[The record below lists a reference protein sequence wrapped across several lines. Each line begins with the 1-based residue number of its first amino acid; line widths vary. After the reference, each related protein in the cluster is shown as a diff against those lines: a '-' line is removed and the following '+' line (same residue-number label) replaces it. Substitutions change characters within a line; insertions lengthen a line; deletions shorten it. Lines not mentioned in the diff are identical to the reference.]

1 MTRDMGG
8 TDPSIIWR
16 KQQAQR
22 VICTLLTSF
31 DSCLIQESEIVIS
44 LASAVKSGS
53 EVKDLLQSCSDL
65 DGVLI
70 RDGFSQKMRAYLIGI
85 GSFFPVLSSISSD
98 LVKCILVVV
107 DKLPWGSGKGYVL
120 PATYRAAL
128 DSGVLEKKELSEA
141 VLATS
146 NFVQKNSTGVGDA
159 FLSLASLCHVSNKI
173 QGEVDVVANKCQEI
187 LQNKDASAAGDDR
200 LLTIIAGC
208 AAIGELP
215 GLAVFTPLR
224 APGRG
229 REGKNFVASFVEILE
244 EVTSNDVEE
253 PKYRDASTICLGL
266 LCAMRNSGSQAQ
278 KKFRFS
284 ALESVALPGGFS
296 RVVEQILNVSS
307 NNATELKASSLK
319 LLASQLKSR
328 RRIGFD
334 GRGFIDLSTRLAK
347 MQSNDLKARVGPAI
361 SIMMIC
367 LPNLIHQI
375 PTSIGEEVVTSL
387 WTACRDDLRLSSSSQ
402 SMIEFLIGMKW
413 IFASVNDTAGDGK
426 DSSKKSLSPAL
437 QRTL

>member
-1 MTRDMGG
+1 M
-8 TDPSIIWR
+8 
-16 KQQAQR
+16 
-22 VICTLLTSF
+22 
-31 DSCLIQESEIVIS
+31 
-44 LASAVKSGS
+44 
-53 EVKDLLQSCSDL
+53 
-65 DGVLI
+65 
-70 RDGFSQKMRAYLIGI
+70 
-85 GSFFPVLSSISSD
+85 
-98 LVKCILVVV
+98 
-107 DKLPWGSGKGYVL
+107 
-120 PATYRAAL
+120 
-128 DSGVLEKKELSEA
+128 
-141 VLATS
+141 
-146 NFVQKNSTGVGDA
+146 
-159 FLSLASLCHVSNKI
+159 
-173 QGEVDVVANKCQEI
+173 
-187 LQNKDASAAGDDR
+187 
-200 LLTIIAGC
+200 
-208 AAIGELP
+208 
-215 GLAVFTPLR
+215 
-224 APGRG
+224 
-229 REGKNFVASFVEILE
+229 ASFVEILE
-244 EVTSNDVEE
+244 EVTSNDVKE
-253 PKYRDASTICLGL
+253 PKYRDASTICLSL

-367 LPNLIHQI
+367 LPNLIHHI

>member
-1 MTRDMGG
+1 
-8 TDPSIIWR
+8 
-16 KQQAQR
+16 
-22 VICTLLTSF
+22 
-31 DSCLIQESEIVIS
+31 
-44 LASAVKSGS
+44 
-53 EVKDLLQSCSDL
+53 
-65 DGVLI
+65 
-70 RDGFSQKMRAYLIGI
+70 MRAYLIGI

-361 SIMMIC
+361 SSMMIC
-367 LPNLIHQI
+367 LSNLIHQI